1 MAQPKSGKGNQMNTL
16 EEIQKQIEA
25 LQQQAKELI
34 KLKKA
39 EILAEVVKNIKTY
52 GLTAEECGFHFSE
65 PQKATKTKTSIVEK
79 MKAEPM
85 FRGPNGEEWAGGRG
99 AKPKW
104 VKEILE
110 AGGDIEDYRI
120 KKEPV

>member
-1 MAQPKSGKGNQMNTL
+1 MDSL
-16 EEIQKQIEA
+16 EKI
-25 LQQQAKELI
+25 QQQIAELQEKANELI

-65 PQKATKTKTSIVEK
+65 PQKATKAKTSLVEK
-79 MKAEPM
+79 MKAEPV

-110 AGGDIEDYRI
+110 AGGNIEDYRI
-120 KKEPV
+120 NK

>member
-1 MAQPKSGKGNQMNTL
+1 MDSL
-16 EEIQKQIEA
+16 EKI
-25 LQQQAKELI
+25 QQQIAELQEKANELI

-52 GLTAEECGFHFSE
+52 GLTAEECGFHFTAPTTSKPQKSTPTEKSKPE
-65 PQKATKTKTSIVEK
+65 PQY
-79 MKAEPM
+79 
-85 FRGPNGEEWAGGRG
+85 RGPNGEEWAGGRG

-110 AGGDIEDYRI
+110 GGGNIEDYRI
-120 KKEPV
+120 SKEEA